1 MHVLAWKVVCVGFEC
16 GRMDGNGHMMTMMMI
31 VAMTTMVVVMMI
43 VSALNVESTIV
54 DGWMA
59 LDTINSVH
67 KLLRGPD
74 RLAFYFSVDFYKSEQ
89 VLLQSTAM

>member
-1 MHVLAWKVVCVGFEC
+1 MWTDGWQWTHDDDDDDCGDDNDGGGDDDCVSFEC
-16 GRMDGNGHMMTMMMI
+16 WVH
-31 VAMTTMVVVMMI
+31 
-43 VSALNVESTIV
+43 IV

-74 RLAFYFSVDFYKSEQ
+74 RLAFYFSVDFYKFEK

>member
-1 MHVLAWKVVCVGFEC
+1 
-16 GRMDGNGHMMTMMMI
+16 MDGNGHMMTMMMI

-43 VSALNVESTIV
+43 VSDLNVESTIV

-74 RLAFYFSVDFYKSEQ
+74 RLAFYFQWISTNLNKFYCK
-89 VLLQSTAM
+89 APRCN